1 MGTAITII
9 VAVLALA
16 VGAGLSLAFQALV
29 LGKQRQRMQAETSR
43 LLEET
48 KSQQKEILLQAKEEA
63 ISLKQAGETEIR
75 QRRADL
81 QRLERRVAQKEENL
95 DRKIEGLERRSRAL
109 EQKERETAQVR
120 TQVDE
125 LRKRELQQLEMTSGL
140 STAEAKALL
149 LKRIEDEVRDDA
161 AKVARQAEAQVKE
174 EADAKARE
182 IVAQAIQRCATDVVS
197 ETTVSVVPL
206 PNDEMKGRV
215 IGREG
220 RNIRAFEQ
228 ATGVDLIIDDTPE
241 TVAVSTFDP
250 VRREVARLALSKLI
264 LDGRIHPARIE
275 EMVEKAQNEVDTTI
289 KAEGERAAL
298 EAGIPGLHLE
308 LVKLLGRLYF
318 RFSYGQ
324 NVLRHSLE
332 VAHIAVMM
340 ATELGANVDLARRA
354 GLLHDIGKA
363 VDHEVEGTHSLI
375 GADLARRYGCPP
387 DVVEALAAH
396 HGEVP
401 CTTVEGY
408 LVAAAD
414 AVSGG
419 RPGARRESLEQYV
432 KRLESLE
439 AIANSFQGVEKS
451 YAIQAGREVRII
463 VKPDQIDDLGV
474 IRLARDIV
482 KKIEENLQYPGQVKV
497 NVIRETR
504 AVEIA
509 R

>member
-1 MGTAITII
+1 MAIVATII
-9 VAVLALA
+9 ASVLGLAL
-16 VGAGLSLAFQALV
+16 GAGLTLAFQAFV
-29 LGKQRQRMQAETSR
+29 LGKQRESQRAEAVR
-43 LLEET
+43 VLDEAR
-48 KSQQKEILLQAKEEA
+48 SQQKEILIQAKEEA
-63 ISLKQAGETEIR
+63 IGLKQAGEGELR
-75 QRRADL
+75 QRRTDL
-81 QRLERRVAQKEENL
+81 QRVERRVAQKEENL
-95 DRKIEGLERRSRAL
+95 DRKLEGLERRSRAL
-109 EQKERETAQVR
+109 EQKERETTQVR
-120 TQVDE
+120 AQVDE
-125 LRKRELQQLEMTSGL
+125 LRKKELQQLEMTSGL

-149 LKRIEDEVRDDA
+149 LKRIEDEVREDA
-161 AKVARQAEAQVKE
+161 ARVARQVEAQVKE
-174 EADAKARE
+174 ESDAKARE

-275 EMVEKAQNEVDTTI
+275 EMVEKARAEVEATI
-289 KAEGERAAL
+289 KAEGERAAI
-298 EAGIPGLHLE
+298 EAGIPGMHPE
-308 LVKLLGRLYF
+308 LIKLLGRLYF

-332 VAHIAVMM
+332 VAHIASMM
-340 ATELGANVDLARRA
+340 ATELGANVELARRA

-375 GADLARRYGCPP
+375 GADLARRYGCQAE
-387 DVVEALAAH
+387 VVEALAAH
-396 HGEVP
+396 HGEAP

-408 LVAAAD
+408 LVAASD

-419 RPGARRESLEQYV
+419 RPGARRESLELYV

-439 AIANSFQGVEKS
+439 AIANSFPGVEKS

-463 VKPDQIDDLGV
+463 VKPDQVDDLGV
-474 IRLARDIV
+474 VRLARDIV

-504 AVEIA
+504 AVDIA